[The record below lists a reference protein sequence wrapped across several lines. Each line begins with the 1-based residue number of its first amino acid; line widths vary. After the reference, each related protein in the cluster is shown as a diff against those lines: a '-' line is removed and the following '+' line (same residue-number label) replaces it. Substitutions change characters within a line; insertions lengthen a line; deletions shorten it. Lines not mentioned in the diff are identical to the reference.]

1 MAIQLAGSLAAMLF
15 CIVACM
21 CAVDLNAF
29 APLLTIAF
37 LGIFLT
43 SSPLCEPQ
51 ICPSQLRLF
60 VPWLLLSRALAISA
74 TLV

>member
-1 MAIQLAGSLAAMLF
+1 MAIQLAGSATAMVF

-21 CAVDLNAF
+21 CASNLSVF

-43 SSPLCEPQ
+43 SSPLCE
-51 ICPSQLRLF
+51 SVT
-60 VPWLLLSRALAISA
+60 VPFSCA
-74 TLV
+74 